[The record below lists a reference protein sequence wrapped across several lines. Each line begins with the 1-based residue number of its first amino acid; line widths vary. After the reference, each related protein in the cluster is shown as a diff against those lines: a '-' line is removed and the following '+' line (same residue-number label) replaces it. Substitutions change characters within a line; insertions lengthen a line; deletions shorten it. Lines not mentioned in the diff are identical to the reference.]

1 MLPSYAAWRPEV
13 RIVIAIFTELAAL
26 APIRRKQP
34 RDKLITTALLLIGL
48 LVMLPASAKA
58 DPWCTLWK
66 NQQMCASIE
75 DFQNFA
81 KRICLQ
87 AQAKENPTLD
97 ESIRLHTDCQAAKDL
112 VYKAELANAR
122 RDRAF
127 AAQKELDA
135 MPR

>member
-1 MLPSYAAWRPEV
+1 MRAGSRPINEA
-13 RIVIAIFTELAAL
+13 VISN
-26 APIRRKQP
+26 R
-34 RDKLITTALLLIGL
+34 LIATALLLIGL
-48 LVMLPASAKA
+48 LMTWPNSAKA

-87 AQAKENPTLD
+87 AQAQENPSID

-122 RDRAF
+122 RDRAL
-127 AAQKELDA
+127 AAQKELNA
-135 MPR
+135 MPH